1 MGSSTA
7 IIIDDDPDHSQIFSE
22 LLNLLKIRVLGIGN
36 TGFDAIDL
44 TTTLKPDI
52 VFLDIHMP
60 ELNGFEALKEI
71 KKRSVKTHVVII
83 TSDKFIDE
91 KQLSEYGSLS
101 TIFKPFDM
109 DQVMKVIEKIKVIDN
124 TVIESEKVK

>member
-1 MGSSTA
+1 MGVLTA
-7 IIIDDDPDHSQIFSE
+7 IIVDDDPDHSQIFSE
-22 LLNLLKIRVLGIGN
+22 LLNLLKIRILGLGN

-44 TTTLKPDI
+44 TRTLKPDI

-71 KKRSVKTHVVII
+71 KTNYVKTHVVII

-109 DQVMKVIEKIKVIDN
+109 DQVMKVIEKIKATDKTI
-124 TVIESEKVK
+124 IKSEKLK